1 VNILSEPERKT
12 ILDTLFMRQY
22 RKDKND
28 DMKFLAIVAGVI
40 VLVVTIFVVWLVTRL
55 DMPEP
60 AGPAQEQTSAP
71 SPAES
76 TSGSGEAPA
85 EEKPADIPLP

>member
-1 VNILSEPERKT
+1 MNDPEGKK

-40 VLVVTIFVVWLVTRL
+40 VLVVTVFVVWLVTRL
-55 DMPEP
+55 DMPDH
-60 AGPAQEQTSAP
+60 GDSPAQSSP
-71 SPAES
+71 SPSAA
-76 TSGSGEAPA
+76 GDPADEAPKS
-85 EEKPADIPLP
+85 ESP

>member
-1 VNILSEPERKT
+1 MILSDEPEGKK

-22 RKDKND
+22 RKNKND

-55 DMPEP
+55 DMPDHEEP
-60 AGPAQEQTSAP
+60 AAPAASP
-71 SPAES
+71 SPTAAGDAKE
-76 TSGSGEAPA
+76 EAP
-85 EEKPADIPLP
+85 IPETP